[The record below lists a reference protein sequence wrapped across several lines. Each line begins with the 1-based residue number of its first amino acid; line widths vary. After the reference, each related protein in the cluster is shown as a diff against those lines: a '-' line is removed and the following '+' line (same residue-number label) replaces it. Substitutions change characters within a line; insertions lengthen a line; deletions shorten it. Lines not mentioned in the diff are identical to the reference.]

1 MKDTSWYRVGT
12 ISVANGS
19 GTVSGAGVGSWVKNV
34 SVGDVLLLGN
44 TPYRVDTVADGV
56 AGAGTLTISPNYSG
70 ADIVNGSYAIIR
82 SYTDTTPAELAAR
95 VAEMLQVYHV
105 TFDQLI
111 SWMTGGGDGS
121 VETVTL
127 QDFAGVSGLTV
138 PTLPRLAPLQLLTS
152 VTAAPNKI
160 PKAGSDGKL
169 DPNWLPAELVNKILN
184 AGTSTGDSAT
194 PSSTV
199 TTDKLVQLLQSGS
212 NSILTLHSG
221 TARVY
226 DVFITYADHCEL
238 RLNYVNTAP
247 QATDPIHT
255 GVPATAALKMV
266 VRLINTTSSSVTL
279 TWSGMPV
286 IWEEPLGQLSTI
298 GPGDVA
304 VVTLRW
310 LSSANLIGVT
320 LPTAFNNWV
329 ACYNYSQP
337 VPPA

>member
-1 MKDTSWYRVGT
+1 MKDTSWYRIGVVNVTG
-12 ISVANGS
+12 GS
-19 GTVSGAGVGSWVKNV
+19 GTVSGSGVGSWAKNV
-34 SVGDVLLLGN
+34 SSGDILLLGQK
-44 TPYRVDTVADGV
+44 PYRIDTVSDGV

-70 ADIVNGSYAIIR
+70 VDIVNGSYAIIR

-105 TFDQLI
+105 TFDQLM

-127 QDFAGVSGLTV
+127 QDFAGVNGLTV
-138 PTLPRLAPLQLLTS
+138 PTLPHLAPLQMLTS

-160 PKAGSDGKL
+160 PKAGPDGKL

-184 AGTSTGDSAT
+184 AGTSSGG
-194 PSSTV
+194 SST
-199 TTDKLVQLLQSGS
+199 TASAATADKLVQILQTSS
-212 NSILTLHSG
+212 NSSLTLHSG

-226 DVFITYADHCEL
+226 DVFTTYAGSCEL
-238 RLNYVNTAP
+238 LLNYVNTAP

-255 GVPATAALKMV
+255 GVPATAALTMR
-266 VRLINTTSSSVTL
+266 VRLINTTSSSVNL

-286 IWEEPLGQLSTI
+286 IWEGAAGPLSSI
-298 GPGDVA
+298 GPGDVV

-329 ACYNYSQP
+329 ACHNYDE
-337 VPPA
+337 PA